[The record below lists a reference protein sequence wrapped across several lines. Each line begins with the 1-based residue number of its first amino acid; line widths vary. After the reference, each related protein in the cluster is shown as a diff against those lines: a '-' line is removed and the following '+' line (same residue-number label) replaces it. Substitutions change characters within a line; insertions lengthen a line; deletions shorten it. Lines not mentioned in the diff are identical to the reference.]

1 MNLARRYVARH
12 VDLPQEG
19 EHFQR
24 VQSHPH
30 QQHQGCHRRT
40 RSLSSAQPGTWT
52 LLQCS
57 QASPATAVA
66 EEYL

>member
-1 MNLARRYVARH
+1 MNLAKRYVHCHA
-12 VDLPQEG
+12 DLPQEG

-24 VQSHPH
+24 VQGHPH
-30 QQHQGCHRRT
+30 QQHQSCHRRT

-57 QASPATAVA
+57 QASPATAVTKK
-66 EEYL
+66 YL